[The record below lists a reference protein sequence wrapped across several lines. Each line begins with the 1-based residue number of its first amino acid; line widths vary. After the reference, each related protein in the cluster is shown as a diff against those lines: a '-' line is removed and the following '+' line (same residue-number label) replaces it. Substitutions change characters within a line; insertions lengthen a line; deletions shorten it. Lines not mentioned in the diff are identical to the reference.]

1 MRTQSL
7 ATFVIVVAA
16 TVATGLLGSGCG
28 SEGEVGNSVV
38 ETATTTT
45 TGLAAPTSIQ
55 IPIPTSTST
64 PTSAPSGDATT
75 TVPLA
80 EPVFDFPTV
89 DALRG
94 WSVVNDTVMG
104 GVSTGQL
111 AWEDAALVFTG
122 ELSMDNNGGFASVRS
137 PLVDPTAT
145 DRWVERGGIEIEA
158 RGDGRVWTVEVRMDG
173 ENGGWIS
180 TFATSPAE
188 FAVVEL
194 PWDTF
199 VPVTRFLDPR
209 NPSAALDPTRILS
222 VAFYLIDGFEA
233 PFRLELRSIS

>member
-1 MRTQSL
+1 M
-7 ATFVIVVAA
+7 VVAA
-16 TVATGLLGSGCG
+16 AVATGLLGSGCG
-28 SEGEVGNSVV
+28 GEAAVGNSAV
-38 ETATTTT
+38 ESATTTT
-45 TGLAAPTSIQ
+45 TGLGAPTSI
-55 IPIPTSTST
+55 PTPASTSI
-64 PTSAPSGDATT
+64 SAPAPMGEATI

-89 DALRG
+89 EALRG

-180 TFATSPAE
+180 TFATSPEE

-194 PWDTF
+194 PWVTF

-209 NPSAALDPTRILS
+209 NPSAGLDPARILS